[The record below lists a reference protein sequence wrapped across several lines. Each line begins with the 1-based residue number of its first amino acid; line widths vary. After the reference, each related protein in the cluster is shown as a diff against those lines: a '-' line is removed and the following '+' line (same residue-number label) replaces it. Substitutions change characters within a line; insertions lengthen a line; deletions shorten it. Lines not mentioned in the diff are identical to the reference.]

1 MNKVLLLIAVGVAA
15 LTVTSYAQ
23 LTTVWQRSKATSN
36 LPGWFG
42 TSDNQRGLAYG
53 KVGGND
59 RVYVVN
65 KSIPNVVI
73 LDAAT
78 GDSVGTL
85 NTTGITGGT
94 FPLDDIEVSSDGVIF
109 AANLTV
115 NAQSSPFKV
124 YKWTGEGGTPVAVI
138 SYADSAYRLGDH
150 FTVTGSTTD
159 NSIVIWAA
167 ANGKKAVVKFTTMDN
182 GATFKATVIALN
194 DTVNTGPT
202 PKVWPLPNGNFFIS
216 SAGVGIREYDA
227 SGNLVGAVTS
237 MPITMGSMAYIAG
250 GSPMKA
256 YVFGYNYTSSQVN
269 NPPQFVQIVDVTN
282 GIDKGDSV
290 GTTPVLGTTLNAN
303 GTGDIALKDNG
314 NGTVTIFVLAT
325 NNGLGAF
332 TFTGWSMAQTV
343 TTVWQRSKATSNL
356 PGWFGTSDN
365 QRGLAY
371 GKVGGNDRVYVVNKS
386 IPNVVILD
394 AATGDSVGTLNTTGI
409 TGGTFPL
416 DDIEVSSDGVIFA
429 ANLTVNA
436 QSSPFKVYKWT
447 GEGGTPVAVIS
458 YADSAYRLGD
468 HFTVTGSTTDNSIV
482 IWAAANGKKA
492 VVKFT
497 TMDNGATFKATVIA
511 LNDTVNTGPTPKV
524 WPLPNGN
531 FFISSAGV
539 GIREYDASGNLVGA
553 VTSMPITMGSMA
565 YIAGGSPM
573 KAYVFG
579 YNYTSSQVNNPPQFV
594 QIVDVTN
601 GIDKGDSVGT
611 TPVLGTTLN
620 ANGTGDIAL
629 KDNGNGTVTIFVLAT
644 NNGLGAFTFDA
655 KLTAVR
661 EHLAGENPMS
671 YSLTQNYPNPFNPT
685 TVISYSIPRNSFV
698 SLKIYNVLGQE
709 IETLFE
715 GEQKAGTYTVTFDG
729 SRLASGIYLYR
740 LQSGSLSITRKMMLV
755 K

>member
-1 MNKVLLLIAVGVAA
+1 
-15 LTVTSYAQ
+15 
-23 LTTVWQRSKATSN
+23 
-36 LPGWFG
+36 
-42 TSDNQRGLAYG
+42 
-53 KVGGND
+53 
-59 RVYVVN
+59 
-65 KSIPNVVI
+65 
-73 LDAAT
+73 
-78 GDSVGTL
+78 
-85 NTTGITGGT
+85 
-94 FPLDDIEVSSDGVIF
+94 
-109 AANLTV
+109 
-115 NAQSSPFKV
+115 
-124 YKWTGEGGTPVAVI
+124 
-138 SYADSAYRLGDH
+138 
-150 FTVTGSTTD
+150 
-159 NSIVIWAA
+159 
-167 ANGKKAVVKFTTMDN
+167 
-182 GATFKATVIALN
+182 
-194 DTVNTGPT
+194 
-202 PKVWPLPNGNFFIS
+202 
-216 SAGVGIREYDA
+216 
-227 SGNLVGAVTS
+227 
-237 MPITMGSMAYIAG
+237 
-250 GSPMKA
+250 
-256 YVFGYNYTSSQVN
+256 
-269 NPPQFVQIVDVTN
+269 
-282 GIDKGDSV
+282 
-290 GTTPVLGTTLNAN
+290 
-303 GTGDIALKDNG
+303 
-314 NGTVTIFVLAT
+314 
-325 NNGLGAF
+325 
-332 TFTGWSMAQTV
+332 
-343 TTVWQRSKATSNL
+343 
-356 PGWFGTSDN
+356 
-365 QRGLAY
+365 
-371 GKVGGNDRVYVVNKS
+371 
-386 IPNVVILD
+386 
-394 AATGDSVGTLNTTGI
+394 
-409 TGGTFPL
+409 
-416 DDIEVSSDGVIFA
+416 
-429 ANLTVNA
+429 
-436 QSSPFKVYKWT
+436 
-447 GEGGTPVAVIS
+447 VIS

-729 SRLASGIYLYR
+729 SHLASGIYLYR